1 MDQSSSVLY
10 SGLDHIKLSG
20 AVGPTRCRNDQ
31 PVRKV
36 QILPSS
42 LIKRN
47 AVTKKDEI
55 VDV

>member
-1 MDQSSSVLY
+1 MDQSSVLY
-10 SGLDHIKLSG
+10 SGLDHIQLSG

-36 QILPSS
+36 QILPSY